1 MKNDLLPSL
10 ARSSPLLLTFLP
22 FINLLL
28 YPGFATLYLFIVFLL
43 LFPLNWILKNFICK
57 PIYNYFQVIE
67 LPLIGRGDRPPNAY
81 TCGIFLDNGKSMS
94 FGMPSGHSQIAW
106 AVGTYIIYLSII
118 KIYELI
124 NNNSY
129 INFNSND
136 KFSNDII
143 KNNSSNDIIKNNSSN
158 EKDIYTIF
166 LLASLVLLVILV
178 LISMIYIS
186 YSRVFIDGCHT
197 IEQVIVG
204 AGIGIIYCVI
214 VIIFY

>member
-28 YPGFATLYLFIVFLL
+28 YPGIASFYLVIAFLL
-43 LFPLNWILKNFICK
+43 LFPLNWILKNFIFK

-136 KFSNDII
+136 KFSND
-143 KNNSSNDIIKNNSSN
+143 KFSNDIIKNNSSN

-197 IEQVIVG
+197 IEQVIIG
-204 AGIGIIYCVI
+204 AGIGIIYCAI
-214 VIIFY
+214 IIIFY